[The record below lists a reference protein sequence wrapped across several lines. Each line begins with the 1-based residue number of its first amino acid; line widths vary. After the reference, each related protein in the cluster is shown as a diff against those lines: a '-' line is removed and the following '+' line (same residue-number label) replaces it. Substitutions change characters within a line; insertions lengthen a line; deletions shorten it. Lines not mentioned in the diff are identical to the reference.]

1 MILIAD
7 SGTTKCDWIGRKDQS
22 PDILLETTTRGMN
35 PAYLKDGM
43 LSQILLASNELMQV
57 STEVSGIYFF
67 GSGCGV
73 PMYQEKIE
81 NVLRKIF
88 PNADTYYVRGDIHG
102 AVYACTLDPGIVGIM
117 GTGSN
122 CCYYDGMDIE
132 IRIPS
137 LGYTLMDEGSGNM
150 IGKELLRAYY
160 YRKMPKYLALLFE
173 ERYDPDVDRVK
184 QKLYMEPGP
193 STFLASHAKF
203 VFDHLDDAVMRD
215 ILVRVMQ
222 RFFDNILEV
231 YKEELQ
237 KVPLHL
243 VGSIAYFSEEIIEE
257 LCENKGYELGNIV
270 RRPVRALMNR
280 VHLLKW

>member
-22 PDILLETTTRGMN
+22 PEIILETTTRGMN
-35 PAYLKDGM
+35 PAYLKGGI
-43 LSQILLASNELMQV
+43 LQQILEESNDLMQV
-57 STEVSGIYFF
+57 TDEVNGIYFF

-73 PMYQEKIE
+73 PAYQDKITGVLEK
-81 NVLRKIF
+81 VF
-88 PNADTYYVRGDIHG
+88 PHAHTYYVRGDIHG
-102 AVYACTLDPGIVGIM
+102 AVYACTLDPGVVGIM

-160 YRKMPKYLALLFE
+160 YQKMPSDLAQLFE
-173 ERYDPDVDRVK
+173 EIYDPEVDKVK
-184 QKLYMEPGP
+184 QKLYMEPAP
-193 STFLASHAKF
+193 STFLAIHARF
-203 VFDHLDDAVMRD
+203 VFDHLNVPVMRN

-231 YKEELQ
+231 YQEELHT
-237 KVPLHL
+237 VPLHL
-243 VGSIAYFSEEIIEE
+243 VGSIAYYSRDIIEE
-257 LCENKGYELGNIV
+257 LCEERGYQLGNIV
-270 RRPVRALMNR
+270 QRPVRALVDR
-280 VHLLKW
+280 VEYLRV

>member
-22 PDILLETTTRGMN
+22 TDILLETTTRGMN
-35 PAYLKDGM
+35 PAYLKDGI
-43 LSQILLASNELMQV
+43 LSQILEASDVLMQV
-57 STEVSGIYFF
+57 SEEVSSIYFF

-81 NVLRKIF
+81 NVLRKVF
-88 PNADTYYVRGDIHG
+88 PRAGTYYVRGDIHG
-102 AVYACTLDPGIVGIM
+102 AVYACTLDPGVVGIM

-122 CCYYDGMDIE
+122 CCFYDGMDIE

-160 YRKMPKYLALLFE
+160 YQKMPKYLALLFE
-173 ERYDPDVDRVK
+173 EEYDPDVDKVK
-184 QKLYMEPGP
+184 QKLYLEPGP
-193 STFLASHAKF
+193 SVFLASHAKF
-203 VFDHLDDAVMRD
+203 VFDHLHDAVMHD
-215 ILVRVMQ
+215 ILYRVMQ

-243 VGSIAYFSEEIIEE
+243 VGSIAYYSKDIIEE
-257 LCENKGYELGNIV
+257 LCHEKGYQLGKIV
-270 RRPVRALMNR
+270 RRPVWALVDR
-280 VHLLKW
+280 VHLLK